1 MKKILILIVIL
12 LSTTIGAQEKTSND
26 RVFIRVFNLEG
37 NKIGAGFIV
46 SMSDNELQIK
56 KGKNLKTIPINTIG
70 SIKTKRSAG
79 NNVLIGAGFG
89 FVIGASAGIAS
100 AEPDAFIFNYTQGEG
115 ALIFGTMG
123 GAIGAAAG
131 GLSTLFKKSTHYP
144 INGSID
150 KWQEFKSKFN

>member
-1 MKKILILIVIL
+1 MKKILISIVVL
-12 LSTTIGAQEKTSND
+12 VSMTIGAQEKTSND

-37 NKIGAGFIV
+37 NKIGAGFIIT
-46 SMSDNELQIK
+46 MSDNELQIK
-56 KGKNLKTIPINTIG
+56 KGKTLKTIPVNSIG

-89 FVIGASAGIAS
+89 LVIGASAGIAS
-100 AEPDAFIFNYTQGEG
+100 AEPDAFILNYTQGEG

-123 GAIGAAAG
+123 GAIGAALG
-131 GLSTLFKKSTHYP
+131 GLSSLFKKSTHFP
-144 INGSID
+144 INGSIE